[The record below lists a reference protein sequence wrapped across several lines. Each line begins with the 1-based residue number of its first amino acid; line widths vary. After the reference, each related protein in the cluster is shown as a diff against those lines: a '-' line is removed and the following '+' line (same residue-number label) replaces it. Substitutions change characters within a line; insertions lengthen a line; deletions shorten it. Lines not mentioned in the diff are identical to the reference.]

1 MNDDQI
7 KILNLISTKK
17 SVFITGPGGVGKSF
31 LIKSIKSLLKK
42 KLVCVTALTGCA
54 AILIDG
60 TTLHSWSG
68 LSPDIMDQSVEFI
81 INNMKYKPKQRW
93 KKTQVLII
101 DEISMLSKDLFEK
114 LNIIGQQIRKNNKP
128 FGGIQIIVSGDFFQ
142 LPPIIKGNTIDSDK
156 FCFCSSIWNDMFCN
170 TTVELSKI
178 MRQTDENFIKVL
190 NKIRKGIID
199 KDVINML
206 ESRVNLEYINDII
219 PTQLYSMRHEVE
231 NINKM
236 HLVELDNI
244 QVHKWSTEQLS
255 GHHINKNQQSILIKQ
270 WENDCQ
276 CEQKMFLAIGA
287 QVVLLHNA
295 FQEEYNLIN
304 GSRGVVIDFNN
315 DGDPIVQFIN
325 VTIEIPKHNWEFENH
340 SYGLKYKIRQY
351 PLKLAWALTIHKSQG
366 MTLDCVIIDISNVFE
381 EGQAYVALSRV
392 KYLDGLF
399 IKNMNPSKIKANQT
413 VLEYYESI
421 K

>member
-7 KILNLISTKK
+7 KILNLISSGK

-31 LIKSIKSLLKK
+31 LIKHIKSVFKK
-42 KLVCVTALTGCA
+42 KVVSVTALTGCA
-54 AILIDG
+54 AVLIDG

-68 LSPDIMDQSVEFI
+68 LSPDSIDQPIEYIVDNI
-81 INNMKYKPKQRW
+81 RYKPKQRW
-93 KKTQVLII
+93 KKTHVLII
-101 DEISMLSKDLFEK
+101 DEISMLSKNIFEK
-114 LNIIGQQIRKNNKP
+114 LNVIGQTIRKNNKP

-142 LPPIIKGNTIDSDK
+142 LPPIIKGNTLDVDK
-156 FCFCSSIWNDMFCN
+156 FCFCSSVWNDMFCN

-178 MRQTDENFIKVL
+178 MRQTDIQFIKVL

-219 PTQLYSMRHEVE
+219 PTQLFSMRHEVD
-231 NINKM
+231 NINNM

-244 QVHKWSTEQLS
+244 QVHKWSTQQLS
-255 GHHINKNQQSILIKQ
+255 GHHINKQLRSTLIKQ

-276 CEQKMFLAIGA
+276 CEQQLFLAVGA

-295 FQEEYNLIN
+295 LQEAYNLIN
-304 GSRGVVIDFNN
+304 GSRGVIIEFNN
-315 DGDPIVQFIN
+315 DGDPIVQFKD
-325 VTIEIPKHNWEFENH
+325 VTIAIPKHSWEFENH
-340 SYGLKYKIRQY
+340 SSGLKYKIIQY

-366 MTLDCVIIDISNVFE
+366 MSLDCVIIDINNVFE

-392 KYLDGLF
+392 KCLEGLF

-413 VLEYYESI
+413 VINYYCNI
-421 K
+421 